1 MNPINYD
8 QQMQA
13 QIKALPRGARPA
25 LLLHSCCGPC
35 SSAVLERLAPY
46 FDITVFFYNPN
57 ILPAEEYQ
65 HRLREQR
72 RLLRH
77 MVLPRPIALWE
88 GPYEPDAFLAC
99 ARGLEQEPEGGRRC
113 TPCFALRLQRTAE
126 TASAHGFDFF
136 TTTLSVSPHKNAAL
150 INEIG
155 AGLQTD
161 ACRFLYA
168 DFKKRGGYQR
178 SLVLSRQYGLYRQR
192 YCGCPFSL
200 R

>member
-1 MNPINYD
+1 MCIRD
-8 QQMQA
+8 
-13 QIKALPRGARPA
+13 
-25 LLLHSCCGPC
+25 S
-35 SSAVLERLAPY
+35 
-46 FDITVFFYNPN
+46 PN

-113 TPCFALRLQRTAE
+113 TPCFALRLQHTAE

-161 ACRFLYA
+161 ACRDVY
-168 DFKKRGGYQR
+168 KRQACTSSAGRPCFSAATICR
-178 SLVLSRQYGLYRQR
+178 SAAASPCRIPPA
-192 YCGCPFSL
+192 CCPAIWTAS
-200 R
+200 